1 MQACA
6 NVWHGTQQ
14 RTSIMNASPRR
25 TRLELRLERLEVT
38 RRGTPWWGLK
48 RGRECERVCATNND
62 NSYPHSLNVG
72 DGAVEFPHIPLKV
85 QRVGF
90 APRQDGVA
98 PELRLVDN
106 KKVLCVCEM
115 GL

>member
-1 MQACA
+1 MM
-6 NVWHGTQQ
+6 T
-14 RTSIMNASPRR
+14 TTT
-25 TRLELRLERLEVT
+25 TRLT
-38 RRGTPWWGLK
+38 
-48 RGRECERVCATNND
+48 
-62 NSYPHSLNVG
+62 VG
-72 DGAVEFPHIPLKV
+72 DRAVKFPHIPLKV

-106 KKVLCVCEM
+106 EKVLCVCEM